1 MTFFALEIILQINF
15 SLESSYIKILEMR
28 TKKFQCTTW
37 LSIAIMLP
45 KVVPGKI
52 PFFVLKPLGI
62 LPFSK
67 VENWFSNDTF
77 DTGVKKVGEIFKI
90 DPGLF
95 LLKILVQ
102 EISTDLLMI
111 FILPAKSWVERSFNI
126 FI

>member
-1 MTFFALEIILQINF
+1 
-15 SLESSYIKILEMR
+15 
-28 TKKFQCTTW
+28 
-37 LSIAIMLP
+37 MLP

-52 PFFVLKPLGI
+52 PFFVLKQLGI

-67 VENWFSNDTF
+67 VENWFPNDTF

-102 EISTDLLMI
+102 EISTDFLMI
-111 FILPAKSWVERSFNI
+111 FILLAKSWVVRSFKI